1 MSMGAG
7 RWLYLP
13 MDVKVR
19 ELEGKAFF
27 AACAAARGWNVV
39 VGQKKQVAAVMARL
53 PCGFFS
59 GFGGQ
64 ENFAGQYRRLKDLGH
79 RILIFDEEGLVTHN
93 EDIYA
98 RTKLCPETLALC
110 DLYAV
115 WGAVQ
120 KDMVLRRRPE
130 LEGRIVIS
138 GSPRMDVTRPAF
150 SALRAGEVDKI
161 RARFGRFIL
170 FNSNFGS
177 SNHFTGAEAY
187 LKSLWAKK
195 IVQSETEADYYRRY
209 SEYRDRVMQGIVAV
223 LPTLSAAFSDMNII
237 VRPHPAERA
246 DAWKEAAAGL
256 GNVHV
261 LHEGSVLP
269 WIAAAQCVLHNFCTT
284 AVESY
289 ALGVPAVSYRPVIDD
304 TLETP
309 LPTLVSHVAQT
320 PDALVAMLRR
330 VIDEKLPSPA
340 DAAQVRRYACNLGQE
355 DAPFASDTLL
365 DAMEK
370 FDFTGSKAQ
379 EWRRAMPQAGLEIRM
394 RSVLRRMRSGA
405 GRLLGRK
412 AGAADYIAHK
422 FSGLAFEEISEV
434 FKALSSAGRD
444 LSGVRITPLDESLF
458 LVRR

>member
-1 MSMGAG
+1 MGGG

-27 AACAAARGWNVV
+27 AACAAVRGWNVV
-39 VGQKKQVAAVMARL
+39 VGQKKQVAAVMGRL
-53 PCGFFS
+53 PCGVFS

-64 ENFAGQYRRLKDLGH
+64 ENFAGQYRRMKALGH

-115 WGAVQ
+115 WGEVQ
-120 KDMVLRRRPE
+120 KEMVLRRRPE

-150 SALRAGEVDKI
+150 SALRAGDVDKI

-177 SNHFTGAEAY
+177 SNHFTGAKAY
-187 LKSLWAKK
+187 LDSLWAKK

-223 LPTLSAAFSDMNII
+223 LPSLSAAFPDMNLI

-320 PDALVAMLRR
+320 PEALVAMLRR

-340 DAAQVRRYACNLGQE
+340 DPAQVRRYACNLGQ
-355 DAPFASDTLL
+355 DGPFASDMLL
-365 DAMEK
+365 DAMER
-370 FDFTGSKAQ
+370 FDFTGAGSG
-379 EWRRAMPQAGLEIRM
+379 WRRAMPQAGLEIRG

-412 AGAADYIAHK
+412 AEEADYIAHK
-422 FSGLAFEEISEV
+422 FSGLAYAEISEV
-434 FKALSSAGRD
+434 FKGLENVGRD
-444 LSGVRITPLDESLF
+444 FSGVRITPLDESLF